1 MDIRLED
8 EIANDPEKTQ
18 GLSNMSLKYLRIPS
32 VARASAL
39 TFFIA
44 APALAQPGPIAP
56 AQPEP
61 PSVTMTSTRT
71 MSLVA
76 AAIAD
81 GMTIGDGVDERQ
93 DRERAAA
100 DRARD
105 EAERDRDRETRA
117 YEQAREQMDQAKYDR
132 AVERFSEVAAM
143 KGARADAALYWKA
156 WSQNKAGQRAEALT
170 TISTLT
176 RDYPKSRYLTQSRQ
190 LEAEVRR
197 DSGQPATPDKEIDD
211 DLKLMAINALLDS
224 DAAQAIP
231 YLQKLLEGTASPK
244 LKSRALFVL
253 AQSNS
258 EKAREVLKGIAK
270 GSSTPELQS
279 RAIDYLGQAGGRESR
294 ATLAEIY
301 GSTSDVDV
309 KRRILRAFMVAG
321 EKDRLLS
328 AAQTEQNPELRSE
341 AVQQLG
347 VMGAHE
353 ELWVLY
359 QKETAVDVKKR
370 IIQAMFVGGN
380 VTRLLELAKTEK
392 DPELRRTAVRNLG
405 VMDSKRT
412 SDALVE
418 IYNTDKDPAIRKA
431 VIQGLFQQS
440 NATALVDLARKEQ
453 DISMKK
459 DIVQKLSVM
468 GGNPA
473 ATAYMIEILNGK

>member
-1 MDIRLED
+1 MNL
-8 EIANDPEKTQ
+8 TH
-18 GLSNMSLKYLRIPS
+18 LRIAS
-32 VARASAL
+32 IACLSAL
-39 TFFIA
+39 MTA
-44 APALAQPGPIAP
+44 PPALAQHSTVASPHPVS
-56 AQPEP
+56 
-61 PSVTMTSTRT
+61 PSLAINSLDA

-81 GMTIGDGVDERQ
+81 RMTAGHGDDDERQ
-93 DRERAAA
+93 DRERAA
-100 DRARD
+100 
-105 EAERDRDRETRA
+105 ERSREDSDQRERDRETRA
-117 YEQAREQMDQAKYDR
+117 YEQARNQMDQAKYDS
-132 AVERFSEVAAM
+132 AADRFGEVAAM

-156 WSQNKAGQRAEALT
+156 WSQNKVGQRAEALT
-170 TISTLT
+170 TLSTLT
-176 RDYPKSRYLTQSRQ
+176 RDYGNSRYLTQARQ

-197 DSGQPATPDKEIDD
+197 DSGQPAAPDKEIDD

-224 DAAQAIP
+224 DANQAIP

-253 AQSNS
+253 AQSSS
-258 EKAREVLKGIAK
+258 ERAREVLKGIAK

-294 ATLAEIY
+294 ETLAEIY

-328 AAQTEQNPELRSE
+328 AAQTEQNPDLRSE

-347 VMGAHE
+347 VMGAHD
-353 ELWVLY
+353 ELWLLY
-359 QKETAVDVKKR
+359 QKETAVTVKKR
-370 IIQAMFVGGN
+370 VIQAMFVGGN

-405 VMDSKRT
+405 VMDSQKT
-412 SDALVE
+412 ADALVE
-418 IYNTDKDPAIRKA
+418 IYSTDKDPAIRKA
-431 VIQGLFQQS
+431 AIQGLFQQS
-440 NATALVDLARKEQ
+440 NATALISLARKEQ
-453 DISMKK
+453 DPSMKK
-459 DIVQKLSVM
+459 EIVQKLSVM

>member
-1 MDIRLED
+1 MKRER
-8 EIANDPEKTQ
+8 PETKQ
-18 GLSNMSLKYLRIPS
+18 GLSNMSLKHLRI
-32 VARASAL
+32 ASIACL
-39 TFFIA
+39 SAVVMA
-44 APALAQPGPIAP
+44 APALAQLSTTVS
-56 AQPEP
+56 AQPVP
-61 PSVTMTSTRT
+61 PSLTINPPGT

-81 GMTIGDGVDERQ
+81 GMTIGNRDDDERQ
-93 DRERAAA
+93 DRDRAA
-100 DRARD
+100 DRIRESRED
-105 EAERDRDRETRA
+105 SEQRERDRETRA
-117 YEQAREQMDQAKYDR
+117 YEQARDQMDQGKYDR
-132 AVERFSEVAAM
+132 AAERFGEVAGM

-156 WSQNKAGQRAEALT
+156 WSQHKAGQRAEALT
-170 TISTLT
+170 TLSTLT
-176 RDYPKSRYLTQSRQ
+176 RDYGKSRYLTQARQ

-224 DAAQAIP
+224 DANQAIP

-253 AQSNS
+253 AQSSS

-301 GSTSDVDV
+301 GSDV

-328 AAQTEQNPELRSE
+328 AAQTEQNPDLRSE

-347 VMGAHE
+347 VMGAHD

-359 QKETAVDVKKR
+359 QKETAVNVKKR
-370 IIQAMFVGGN
+370 VIQAMFVGGN

-405 VMDSKRT
+405 VMDSKQT
-412 SDALVE
+412 TDALVE
-418 IYNTDKDPAIRKA
+418 IYTTDKDPAIRKA
-431 VIQGLFQQS
+431 AIQGLFQQS

-453 DISMKK
+453 DPSMKK
-459 DIVQKLSVM
+459 DIVEKLSVM

>member
-1 MDIRLED
+1 
-8 EIANDPEKTQ
+8 
-18 GLSNMSLKYLRIPS
+18 MSLKHLRIS
-32 VARASAL
+32 SIACLSAL
-39 TFFIA
+39 VMA
-44 APALAQPGPIAP
+44 APALAQHSTAAP
-56 AQPEP
+56 AQPVEP
-61 PSVTMTSTRT
+61 SLTIAPVRT

-81 GMTIGDGVDERQ
+81 AMTIGNGDDDERQ
-93 DRERAAA
+93 DRERAAVDRERAAA
-100 DRARD
+100 DRGRED
-105 EAERDRDRETRA
+105 SERERDRETRT

-132 AVERFSEVAAM
+132 AVERFTEVAAM

-156 WSQNKAGQRAEALT
+156 WSQNKTGQRAEALT
-170 TISTLT
+170 TLSTLT
-176 RDYPKSRYLTQSRQ
+176 RDYAKSRYLTQARQ

-328 AAQTEQNPELRSE
+328 AAQTEQNADLRSE

-347 VMGAHE
+347 VMGAHD
-353 ELWVLY
+353 ELWLLY

-405 VMDSKRT
+405 VMDSKQT

-418 IYNTDKDPAIRKA
+418 IYTTDKDPAIRKA

-440 NATALVDLARKEQ
+440 NATALVNLARKEQ
-453 DISMKK
+453 DPSMKK

-468 GGNPA
+468 GGNPV